1 MRDPPAL
8 WPQTERIFGAAAGRV
23 LDEPRQ
29 VATTTVLELHPA
41 RGQSVR
47 VGRVQLSH
55 HHDDGCTPR
64 HRMGAEIP

>member
-1 MRDPPAL
+1 
-8 WPQTERIFGAAAGRV
+8 V